1 MILKL
6 NKILLDLKK
15 LNKEIEELEKNI
27 NIGNEITIS
36 NYNDM
41 MNQIKSLETLL
52 TIIDKDSIEEKI
64 RKEIEEKE
72 KLDNIREI
80 KQIQFEE
87 RCKKRLQEMRRR
99 KIEEEKILREQLVM
113 REIETNERRLMIEER
128 IQKLEEEIRIKNLR
142 GRGLSNNRRRNI
154 NTLENNNE
162 IRILNQN
169 NFNRIN
175 NINIRNNRRNN
186 QNPFRINQRNSE
198 QDDIK
203 NIFDQL
209 PEFKITDINKINRE
223 SPNCIICL
231 DNFMQNDI
239 LVYLP
244 CFHPFHKR
252 CIFKW
257 IKRNSICPICLL
269 DIKENLKDRE

>member
-1 MILKL
+1 MLLFNDIGITELSPNNPLKVMKSELEYLFNERGDKISFVGLSDWALEPDIMNRGIILSIPPLEKL
-6 NKILLDLKK
+6 
-15 LNKEIEELEKNI
+15 ELEKTAMNI
-27 NIGNEITIS
+27 AES
-36 NYNDM
+36 YNCR
-41 MNQIKSLETLL
+41 LAH
-52 TIIDKDSIEEKI
+52 
-64 RKEIEEKE
+64 
-72 KLDNIREI
+72 DNMDLFIALANTY
-80 KQIQFEE
+80 FEY
-87 RCKKRLQEMRRR
+87 K
-99 KIEEEKILREQLVM
+99 KILREQLVM
-113 REIETNERRLMIEER
+113 REIETNERRLMFEEK

-142 GRGLSNNRRRNI
+142 GRDLSNNRRKNI
-154 NTLENNNE
+154 NNLENNNE

-198 QDDIK
+198 QDNIK